1 MNAVLVNAVLVNA
14 VLVNAVLV
22 NAVLVNTVLTISRTT
37 HGHPANRCRGT
48 PRTGTIGCVRTLLG
62 YAKDHWIA
70 LSVGLVIALASAAAN
85 LAQPLATK
93 SVVDA
98 LADGSSLSGPVV
110 TLAVLVVVGSLLAA
124 LYTFLLD
131 RTAEK
136 VVFSVR
142 RQLIGRLL
150 RLRIP
155 ELDKSAPGDL
165 TARVTSDSTLLQSA
179 TTQALISIV
188 KGVAGGVG
196 AVIVMFTL
204 DARLS
209 GLTLGSLA
217 VVGVVMGVLLPKIRR
232 VITRAQE
239 AVGAVGAGLDRA
251 LGAAR
256 TVKASGAE
264 AREEAAVTDAAR
276 EAMRAGFA
284 GAKYSALVGG
294 IMNLAFSVPF
304 LLVLGAG
311 GLWAATG
318 SLELSTLIAFLLTV
332 FYMTEP
338 LGELVQ
344 GTTTLQQGLG
354 AVKRIHEV
362 EELAIETDV
371 DQPVEAVG
379 DGAPGI
385 AVHNV
390 KFQYAGRSAALDGVS
405 FEAPAGGR
413 TALVGPS
420 GAGKTTLFALLQRFY
435 EPASGL
441 ITVDGVD
448 IAKMTRAEVRRRIG
462 YVEQDAPA
470 LAGTIESNLRYAA
483 PDATDEELTE
493 VLRATRLDD
502 LVERLPDGLDT
513 MVGTRGLALS
523 GGERQRLA
531 IARAL
536 LRRPQVLLMDE
547 ATSQLDARNEVALRE
562 AIDQAA
568 ERCTV
573 LLIAHR
579 LSTVVSADRIVV
591 LERGRVAATGT
602 HDELLSAS
610 PLYRE
615 LAASQLLVPEAVEQ

>member
-1 MNAVLVNAVLVNA
+1 M
-14 VLVNAVLV
+14 
-22 NAVLVNTVLTISRTT
+22 
-37 HGHPANRCRGT
+37 
-48 PRTGTIGCVRTLLG
+48 RTLLG

-70 LSVGLVIALASAAAN
+70 LTVGLVIALASAAAN

-98 LADGSSLSGPVV
+98 LADGSSLSGPVG
-110 TLAVLVVVGSLLAA
+110 TLAVLVVVASLLAGA
-124 LYTFLLD
+124 YTFLLD

-150 RLRIP
+150 RLRVP
-155 ELDKSAPGDL
+155 ELDGAAPGDL
-165 TARVTSDSTLLQSA
+165 TSRVTSDSTLLQSA

-188 KGVAGGVG
+188 KGAAGGIGSMV
-196 AVIVMFTL
+196 VMFTL
-204 DARLS
+204 DARLT

-217 VVGVVMGVLLPKIRR
+217 LVALTIGVLLPKIRR
-232 VITRAQE
+232 VITKAQE
-239 AVGAVGAGLDRA
+239 AVGEVGAGLDRA

-264 AREEAAVTDAAR
+264 AREEAAVTDSAR
-276 EAMRAGFA
+276 KAMHAGFT
-284 GAKYSALVGG
+284 GAKYNALVGG
-294 IMNLAFSVPF
+294 IMNLAFSAPF

-311 GLWAATG
+311 GAWAATG
-318 SLELSTLIAFLLTV
+318 SLQLSTLIAFLLTV

-338 LGELVQ
+338 LAELVQ
-344 GTTTLQQGLG
+344 GVTTLQQGLG
-354 AVKRIHEV
+354 AVKRIREV
-362 EELAIETDV
+362 EDMAIEADV
-371 DQPVEAVG
+371 DAPVTAVERA
-379 DGAPGI
+379 APGI

-390 KFQYAGRSAALDGVS
+390 KFQYAGRSAALDSVS

-413 TALVGPS
+413 TAIVGPS

-435 EPASGL
+435 EPESGM
-441 ITVDGVD
+441 ITVDGTD
-448 IAKMTRAEVRRRIG
+448 IAKLTRAEVRRRIG

-470 LAGTIESNLRYAA
+470 LSGTLESNLRYAA
-483 PDATDEELTE
+483 PDATDEELE
-493 VLRATRLDD
+493 DVLRATRLSD
-502 LVERLPDGLDT
+502 LVERLPDGLNT
-513 MVGTRGLALS
+513 MVGTRGVALS

-562 AIDQAA
+562 AVDQAA

-602 HDELLSAS
+602 HEQLLGAS

-615 LAASQLLVPEAVEQ
+615 LAASQLLVPEVVEQ

>member
-1 MNAVLVNAVLVNA
+1 M
-14 VLVNAVLV
+14 
-22 NAVLVNTVLTISRTT
+22 
-37 HGHPANRCRGT
+37 GT
-48 PRTGTIGCVRTLLG
+48 VRTLLG
-62 YAKDHWIA
+62 YAKSHWIA
-70 LSVGLVIALASAAAN
+70 LTVGLVIALASAAAN

-93 SVVDA
+93 TVVDA
-98 LADGSSLSGPVV
+98 LADGTSLTRPVLI
-110 TLAVLVVVGSLLAA
+110 LAILVVIGSLLAGV
-124 LYTFLLD
+124 YTFLLD

-150 RLRIP
+150 RLRVP
-155 ELDKSAPGDL
+155 ELDRSAPGDL

-188 KGVAGGVG
+188 KGAAGGVG

-209 GLTLGSLA
+209 GLTLGALA
-217 VVGVVMGVLLPKIRR
+217 LVGIVIGVLLPKIRR

-239 AVGAVGAGLDRA
+239 AVGEVGAGLDRA

-264 AREEAAVTDAAR
+264 AREEAAVTEAAHK
-276 EAMRAGFA
+276 AMLAGYA
-284 GAKYSALVGG
+284 GAKYNALVGG

-311 GLWAATG
+311 GAWVATG

-338 LGELVQ
+338 LSELVQ
-344 GTTTLQQGLG
+344 GFSTLQQGLG
-354 AVKRIHEV
+354 AVKRIHGV

-371 DQPVEAVG
+371 DETVETVG
-379 DGAPGI
+379 GTAPGI
-385 AVHNV
+385 AVHGV
-390 KFQYAGRSAALDGVS
+390 RFQYAGRSAALDGVS

-413 TALVGPS
+413 TAIVGPS

-435 EPASGL
+435 EPESGL
-441 ITVDGVD
+441 ITVDGTD

-470 LAGTIESNLRYAA
+470 LSGTLESNLRYAA
-483 PDATDEELTE
+483 PDATDDDLAE
-493 VLRATRLDD
+493 VLQATRLTD
-502 LVERLPDGLDT
+502 LVERLPDGLNT
-513 MVGTRGLALS
+513 MVGTRGVALS

-579 LSTVVSADRIVV
+579 LSTVVSADQIVV
-591 LERGRVAATGT
+591 LERGRVVATGT
-602 HDELLSAS
+602 HDQLIEAS

>member
-1 MNAVLVNAVLVNA
+1 MHIPDVE
-14 VLVNAVLV
+14 
-22 NAVLVNTVLTISRTT
+22 
-37 HGHPANRCRGT
+37 HRG
-48 PRTGTIGCVRTLLG
+48 VRTLLG
-62 YAKDHWIA
+62 YARNHWIA
-70 LSVGLVIALASAAAN
+70 LTVGLVIALASAAAN

-98 LADGSSLSGPVV
+98 LASSSPLGGPVG
-110 TLAVLVVVGSLLAA
+110 TLAVLVVVGSLLAGV
-124 LYTFLLD
+124 YTFLLD

-142 RQLIGRLL
+142 GQLIGRLL
-150 RLRIP
+150 RLRVP
-155 ELDKSAPGDL
+155 DLDAAAPGDL
-165 TARVTSDSTLLQSA
+165 TSRVTSDSTLLQSA
-179 TTQALISIV
+179 TTQALISVV
-188 KGVAGGVG
+188 KGTAGGIG
-196 AVIVMFTL
+196 SIIVMFTL
-204 DARLS
+204 DARLA
-209 GLTLGSLA
+209 GMTLGSLA
-217 VVGVVMGVLLPKIRR
+217 LVGVIIGVLLPKIRR

-239 AVGAVGAGLDRA
+239 AVGEVGAGLDRA

-264 AREEAAVTDAAR
+264 AREEAAITEAAR
-276 EAMRAGFA
+276 KAMHAGFA
-284 GAKYSALVGG
+284 GAKYNALVGG

-311 GLWAATG
+311 GAWAATG
-318 SLELSTLIAFLLTV
+318 SLQLSTLIAFLLTV
-332 FYMTEP
+332 FYLTEP
-338 LGELVQ
+338 LSELVQ
-344 GTTTLQQGLG
+344 GVTMLQQGLG
-354 AVKRIHEV
+354 AVKRIRDV

-371 DQPVEAVG
+371 DLPVTAV
-379 DGAPGI
+379 DDRAPAI

-413 TALVGPS
+413 TAIVGPS

-435 EPASGL
+435 EPESGMV
-441 ITVDGVD
+441 TVDGTD
-448 IAKMTRAEVRRRIG
+448 IAKLTRAEVRRRIG

-470 LAGTIESNLRYAA
+470 LSGTLESNLRYAA
-483 PDATDEELTE
+483 PDATDEELTD
-493 VLRATRLDD
+493 VLRLTRLSE

-513 MVGTRGLALS
+513 MVGTRGVALS

-568 ERCTV
+568 RRCTV

-591 LERGRVAATGT
+591 MERGKVAATGT
-602 HDELLSAS
+602 HDQLLAAS

-615 LAASQLLVPEAVEQ
+615 LAASQLLVPEVVEQ